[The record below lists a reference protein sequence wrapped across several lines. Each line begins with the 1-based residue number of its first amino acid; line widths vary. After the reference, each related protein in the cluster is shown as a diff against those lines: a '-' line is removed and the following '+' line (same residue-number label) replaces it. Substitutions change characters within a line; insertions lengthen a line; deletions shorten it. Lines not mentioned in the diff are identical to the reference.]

1 MTAPKNGFF
10 YVLDAKTG
18 EFIAGNPLVKVPWA
32 EALDPKTGRPLE
44 MAGAKRGWTVH
55 NWWHMSYSPVT
66 GLVYVPATDRRSPP
80 GACGW
85 RGGDPGR
92 GRVGICLRR

>member
-1 MTAPKNGFF
+1 MNGQKRHVAMTAPKNGFF

-32 EALDPKTGRPLE
+32 EALDPRTGRPLK

-55 NWWHMSYSPVT
+55 NWWHMSYSPAT
-66 GLVYVPATDRRSPP
+66 GLVYVPTTDRRGTLRAP
-80 GACGW
+80 ADA
-85 RGGDPGR
+85 RG
-92 GRVGICLRR
+92 